1 MVKSEYMV
9 LAGGCIVCRR
19 CQATSKRTG
28 QQCRSPAVNDKRV
41 CRIHGGLSTG
51 PRTPEGRAR
60 CGRKTHGNSTRQ
72 ARAELSLE
80 LQQLAVIEAIAL
92 RAGVIDQPSRGRK
105 PGWRK
110 ST

>member
-1 MVKSEYMV
+1 MNKSKYMV
-9 LAGGCIVCRR
+9 LAGGRIVCRR
-19 CQATSKRTG
+19 CQATSKATG
-28 QQCRSPAVNDKRV
+28 QQCRSPAVSDKRV

-60 CGRKTHGNSTRQ
+60 CGRKSHGNSSRK

-92 RAGVIDQPSRGRK
+92 RAGLIDEPSRGRK

>member
-9 LAGGCIVCRR
+9 LAGGRIVCRR
-19 CQATSKRTG
+19 CQALSKATG

-80 LQQLAVIEAIAL
+80 LQRLAVIETIAL
-92 RAGVIDQPSRGRK
+92 RARLIDTPSRGRK

-110 ST
+110 LA

>member
-1 MVKSEYMV
+1 MNKSKYMV
-9 LAGGCIVCRR
+9 LAGGRIVCRR
-19 CQATSKRTG
+19 CQATSKATG
-28 QQCRSPAVNDKRV
+28 QQCRSPAVSDKRV

-72 ARAELSLE
+72 ARAELSRE
-80 LQQLAVIEAIAL
+80 LQELAVIEAIAL
-92 RAGVIDQPSRGRK
+92 RAGVIDEPSRGRK

-110 ST
+110 LA